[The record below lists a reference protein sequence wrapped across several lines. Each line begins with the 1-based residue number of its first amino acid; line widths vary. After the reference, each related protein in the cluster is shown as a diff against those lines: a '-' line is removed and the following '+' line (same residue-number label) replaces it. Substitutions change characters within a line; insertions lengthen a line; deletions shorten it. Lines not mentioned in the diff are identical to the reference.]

1 MRLISI
7 AIAIVVL
14 ALLVAAVGIVVRRVI
29 GLAAGGSSGAVIAS
43 APHSQLAASMYRTE
57 TRAALTALILGIGVA
72 GCMCMIGSWWTQGF
86 GLPFALAGS
95 AGTIAGLL
103 AYSLYP
109 RPGWTSAGSGRIVA
123 ELQPRSATSFARQW
137 VFALPL
143 ASAITLMLCLVLT
156 GVYSA
161 TDENGLHRVFQRR
174 SLAGWGV
181 ENGKII
187 DVQYTLSASGPF
199 PGWYYGI
206 PLIIGTILMISV
218 VYWSLRRIASAAR
231 PASMDLFGADGLL
244 RALRTTFV
252 MAASSSA
259 LAFHI
264 AGLAAVAGSVLRSS
278 HRDPVP
284 TADLTIAP
292 STVPV
297 EPGYTL
303 ALILI
308 LAALV
313 IAVAAVVLLLK
324 AITVTTSMR
333 SIARD
338 IASPHAVP
346 AR

>member
-1 MRLISI
+1 MVALL
-7 AIAIVVL
+7 AL
-14 ALLVAAVGIVVRRVI
+14 ALLAAAVGMVLRRVI
-29 GLAAGGSSGAVIAS
+29 GFAPVNSWDGAIAGAG
-43 APHSQLAASMYRTE
+43 HSQLAASMYRTE
-57 TRAALTALILGIGVA
+57 ARASLTALILGVAVA
-72 GCMCMIGSWWTQGF
+72 GLMCMMGSGWTQGY

-103 AYSLYP
+103 AFSLYP
-109 RPGWTSAGSGRIVA
+109 RPTWTLVESGRTVA

-143 ASAITLMLCLVLT
+143 ASAIMLMLCLVLT
-156 GVYSA
+156 GVFSA

-181 ENGKII
+181 ENGQII
-187 DVQYTLSASGPF
+187 DVQYTISASGPF

-206 PLIIGTILMISV
+206 PVIVGTILTISV
-218 VYWSLRRIASAAR
+218 VCWSLRRIASTAR
-231 PASMDLFGADGLL
+231 PPSMDLFGADGLL
-244 RALRTTFV
+244 RMLKTTFV

-284 TADLTIAP
+284 TADLTVAP
-292 STVPV
+292 STIAV

-308 LAALV
+308 LASLV
-313 IAVAAVVLLLK
+313 VAVAAAVLLVK

-333 SIARD
+333 SIARK
-338 IASPHAVP
+338 IAGPHAVP

>member
-1 MRLISI
+1 MRLIWI
-7 AIAIVVL
+7 AAAILVL
-14 ALLVAAVGIVVRRVI
+14 ALLAGVVGTVLRRVI
-29 GLAAGGSSGAVIAS
+29 GLAPGSSPGAVIVNAERG
-43 APHSQLAASMYRTE
+43 QLAASMYRTE
-57 TRAALTALILGIGVA
+57 ARAALTALLLGIGVA
-72 GCMCMIGSWWTQGF
+72 GLMCLVGSWWTQGY

-95 AGTIAGLL
+95 AGTLAGLL
-103 AYSLYP
+103 AYSLLP
-109 RPGWTSAGSGRIVA
+109 RPSWTSADNGRTIA
-123 ELQPRSATSFARQW
+123 ELQPRGATSFARQW

-143 ASAITLMLCLVLT
+143 ASAITLIICLVLT

-181 ENGKII
+181 ENGQII

-206 PLIIGTILMISV
+206 PVMIGTILTMSA

-231 PASMDLFGADGLL
+231 PPSTDLFGADGLL
-244 RALRTTFV
+244 RTLKTTFV

-264 AGLAAVAGSVLRSS
+264 AGLAAVTGSVLRSS
-278 HRDPVP
+278 YQDPVP
-284 TADLTIAP
+284 TPDLTITS
-292 STVPV
+292 STIPV

-308 LAALV
+308 LASLV
-313 IAVAAVVLLLK
+313 VAVAAVVLLVK
-324 AITVTTSMR
+324 ALTITTSMR

-338 IASPHAVP
+338 IPAPHGAP
-346 AR
+346 AW